1 MNTTQIQCYL
11 AAMGYY
17 TLRDSLGCIAID
29 GNAGPATKAAILEF
43 QKDSDLVADGVVGAK
58 TEAAILA
65 AIAEG
70 KHREEAPQ
78 KEAET
83 PATPTAPTTG
93 SSSAK
98 GKWRYFTYAEV
109 RCRCGGRLCKRDTE
123 MSDKL
128 MGIADQV
135 REHFGKPMEIT
146 SGIRCYAYNLE
157 VYKQLGKPPVA
168 NSAHISGK
176 AIDFRIS
183 GVSAATI
190 LAYARTIPGV
200 AYSYAVD
207 GNVVHINV

>member
-1 MNTTQIQCYL
+1 MMNTTQIQCYL

-17 TLRDSLGCIAID
+17 TLRDSLGSIAVD
-29 GNAGPATKAAILEF
+29 GIAGPATRAAIAEF
-43 QKDSDLVADGVVGAK
+43 QKDSGLETAGTVDSQ

-65 AIAEG
+65 AVAAG
-70 KHREEAPQ
+70 KHKEETTQ
-78 KEAET
+78 KET

-109 RCRCGGRLCKRDTE
+109 RCRCGGRLCKQDTE

-128 MGIADQV
+128 MGIADKI
-135 REHFGKPMEIT
+135 REHFGKPVEIT